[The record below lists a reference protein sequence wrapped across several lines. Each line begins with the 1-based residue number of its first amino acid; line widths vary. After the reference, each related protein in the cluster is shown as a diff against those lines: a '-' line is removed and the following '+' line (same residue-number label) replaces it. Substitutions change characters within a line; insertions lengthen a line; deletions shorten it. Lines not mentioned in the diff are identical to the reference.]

1 MKLSILAAT
10 AASCIPPQNHDVSTA
25 RGPQERSATLQTP
38 NQKQAKMTPPLPD
51 HDYHVM
57 SDAELSRIIKEASEA
72 AATMRGASSR
82 PQHREYLKQVDDACI
97 ILNYRAREPQMQPA
111 YVPSSQQRNVRT
123 HAARPDAPKTG
134 LTDLIV
140 PQQTQVECPVCKAK
154 AMAIAQREQRKQAI
168 AQRKLEMI
176 KRIEALI
183 AALSKEDYARCWEQS
198 PMTPSQ
204 KQIEDIKDAPA
215 SKR

>member
-1 MKLSILAAT
+1 M
-10 AASCIPPQNHDVSTA
+10 N
-25 RGPQERSATLQTP
+25 
-38 NQKQAKMTPPLPD
+38 PPLPD

-72 AATMRGASSR
+72 AATMRGVGSR

-97 ILNYRAREPQMQPA
+97 ILNYRAREPQVQPA
-111 YVPSSQQRNVRT
+111 YVRSLQQRNVRT
-123 HAARPDAPKTG
+123 YAAKPDAPKTG

-140 PQQTQVECPVCKAK
+140 PKQTHVECPVCKAK
-154 AMAIAQREQRKQAI
+154 AMAIAQREQRKLAI

-183 AALSKEDYARCWEQS
+183 AALSQEDYARAVGS
-198 PMTPSQ
+198 KTP
-204 KQIEDIKDAPA
+204 
-215 SKR
+215 

>member
-1 MKLSILAAT
+1 M
-10 AASCIPPQNHDVSTA
+10 N
-25 RGPQERSATLQTP
+25 
-38 NQKQAKMTPPLPD
+38 PPLPD

-82 PQHREYLKQVDDACI
+82 PQQREYLKQVDDACI
-97 ILNYRAREPQMQPA
+97 ILNYRAREPQVQSA
-111 YVPSSQQRNVRT
+111 YVRSSQQRNVRT
-123 HAARPDAPKTG
+123 YAARLDTPKTG

-140 PQQTQVECPVCKAK
+140 PEQTQVECPVCKAK
-154 AMAIAQREQRKQAI
+154 AMAIAQREQRKLAI

-183 AALSKEDYARCWEQS
+183 AALPKEQYERAVGSKA
-198 PMTPSQ
+198 
-204 KQIEDIKDAPA
+204 A
-215 SKR
+215 